1 MVGTTANPDRPL
13 SNPDFAG
20 DAPVDFDAWFDHTFR
35 RPDGNLYG
43 VRARQGFVKRFKLPI
58 IRMGWARLIV
68 PSVANARI
76 AELALYQTEEPVR
89 RGRGRPRAA

>member
-1 MVGTTANPDRPL
+1 MVDTTAN
-13 SNPDFAG
+13 NGPDFAG

-35 RPDGNLYG
+35 RPDGTPYG
-43 VRARQGFVKRFKLPI
+43 VRARQGFVKKFKLPI

-76 AELALYQTEEPVR
+76 AELALYRQTDEPP
-89 RGRGRPRAA
+89 RGPGRPRAA